1 MIRRPPKSTRTD
13 TRFPYTTR
21 FRSVGQRL
29 GAPVRHTVYTGNG
42 GSHPQAL
49 VNDACEDILA
59 GRCGVVVVARAE
71 AWRTRMA
78 RRKLGIRPEWTPPG
92 EGVVSPEHRPDLP
105 THPTRDITPDLA
117 RPAPALTT
125 LSPALPHPPA
135 PQLLQTHTP

>member
-59 GRCGVVVVARAE
+59 GRCGVVVVAGAE

-78 RRKLGIRPEWTPPG
+78 LRKQGIRPEWTTQGEDVGRSEEHTSELQSLMRISYAVFCLKKKNKQRIIRRKQKLQKVPP
-92 EGVVSPEHRPDLP
+92 ESNN
-105 THPTRDITPDLA
+105 
-117 RPAPALTT
+117 
-125 LSPALPHPPA
+125 
-135 PQLLQTHTP
+135 

>member
-59 GRCGVVVVARAE
+59 GRCGVVVVAGAE

-78 RRKLGIRPEWTPPG
+78 LRKQGIRPEWTTQGEDVGTPETPP
-92 EGVVSPEHRPDLP
+92 SDPMQP
-105 THPTRDITPDLA
+105 TSDITAGLD
-117 RPAPALTT
+117 RPAHLYQ
-125 LSPALPHPPA
+125 LLHPA
-135 PQLLQTHTP
+135 PRHPHRT